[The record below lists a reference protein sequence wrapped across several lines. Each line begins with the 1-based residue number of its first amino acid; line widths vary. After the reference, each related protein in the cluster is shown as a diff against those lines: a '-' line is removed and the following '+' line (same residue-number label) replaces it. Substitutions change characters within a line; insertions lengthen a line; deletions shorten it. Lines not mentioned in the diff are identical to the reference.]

1 MPTAAGSVDYRGSV
15 KRLILGI
22 FGAGLGLLGLAVL
35 GAGAVLFTLF
45 GTDGQS
51 NIPIGSVTSES
62 GRAVVVTDFQISS
75 STPVPLN
82 ESWFDL
88 AIRVTGDQPHFV
100 GVATKEQALSYLQG
114 VPYNLVTDFDSS
126 AGTINSTT
134 IPGDGR
140 PADPGAQTFWS
151 DQRSGE
157 DVDVAWPV
165 SDENT
170 SLVIMNEDAAPNVQA
185 GVDVLLTIAWAG
197 AAAIGL
203 VVTGLILLVLAI
215 VLLIMAM
222 RAGSDQSQQSLP
234 VA

>member
-1 MPTAAGSVDYRGSV
+1 V
-15 KRLILGI
+15 KRLILAI
-22 FGAGLGLLGLAVL
+22 IGALLGVLGLGVL
-35 GAGAVLFTLF
+35 GAGAVLFTVF

-51 NIPIGSVTSES
+51 NIPIGRVVSET

-88 AIRVTGDQPHFV
+88 SIRVTGDEPHFV
-100 GVATKEQALSYLQG
+100 GVATKEQALAYLQG

-126 AGTINSTT
+126 SGTINSTT

-140 PADPGAQTFWS
+140 PADPSLQTFWS

-157 DVDVAWPV
+157 DVSVAWPV

-170 SLVIMNEDAAPNVQA
+170 SLVVMNDDGAPNVRA
-185 GVDVLLTIAWAG
+185 GVDVLLTITWAG

-203 VVTGLILLVLAI
+203 VVSGLILLVLAI
-215 VLLIMAM
+215 VVLVMAM
-222 RAGSDQSQQSLP
+222 RAGGERAPGTEP